1 MIPDV
6 VDSPRT
12 TAPAAA
18 VAAARARFDSGAM
31 RPLAWRRAQLD
42 ALARLLDENGQLLE
56 DALWADLR
64 KSPTETRLTE
74 TAIVR
79 AELDEARRRLRAWMR
94 PRRRTVPW
102 FLLPATAALV
112 PEPLGV
118 ILIIAPWNYPL
129 QLTLAPLVGA
139 LAAGN
144 AVVVKPSEHAPH
156 TSAALAELLPRYLDA
171 VQVVEG
177 AVDET
182 TALLAEP
189 FDHILYTGSGRVGR
203 IVLRAAAEHLTPVTL
218 ELGGKSPV
226 WFDDAAHLDQA
237 ARRIAWA
244 AFLNAGQTCIRPDYV
259 MTPPHLVE
267 PLAQAL
273 ERAVHDMLGPDPS
286 RSPDY
291 GRIVNEAQHARL
303 VGMLGDADIAFGGR
317 HDAAT
322 KYLEPTVTRADTAA
336 SAMQDEIFG
345 PILPLVATE
354 SVDAAIDHINAHD
367 KPLALYVF
375 TRSKAT
381 RRAFADRT
389 SSGAIGYDAP
399 LLQISAPHIPF
410 GGVGAS
416 GMGGYHGRAS
426 FDLFSHLKPVVRR
439 IHALD
444 TLFLVRPP
452 FTGLKQW
459 FGRFLARRR

>member
-6 VDSPRT
+6 VETSPAT
-12 TAPAAA
+12 TPADA
-18 VAAARARFDSGAM
+18 VAAARARFASGAT
-31 RPLAWRRAQLD
+31 RSVAWRRAQLD
-42 ALARLLDENGQLLE
+42 ALARLLDEQGARLE
-56 DALWADLR
+56 EALWADLR

-79 AELDEARRRLRAWMR
+79 AELDEARRRLRAWTR

-102 FLLPATAALV
+102 FLLPATAALL

-139 LAAGN
+139 IAAGN
-144 AVVVKPSEHAPH
+144 AVVVKPSEHAPEV
-156 TSAALAELLPRYLDA
+156 SAALAELLPRYLDA
-171 VQVVEG
+171 VHVVEG
-177 AVDET
+177 AAEET
-182 TALLAEP
+182 TALLAERV
-189 FDHILYTGSGRVGR
+189 DHILYTGSGRVGR

-244 AFLNAGQTCIRPDYV
+244 AFVNAGQTCIRPDYV
-259 MTPPHLVE
+259 MAPPHLID
-267 PLAQAL
+267 PLARAL
-273 ERAVHDMLGPDPS
+273 ERAVRDMLGADPS
-286 RSPDY
+286 VSPDY
-291 GRIVNEAQHARL
+291 GRIVNDAQHQRL
-303 VGMLGDADIAFGGR
+303 VAMLEGADVVFGGR
-317 HDAAT
+317 HDRAT
-322 KYLEPTVTRADTAA
+322 RYFEPTVTRAYTAA

-345 PILPLVATE
+345 PILPLVAMPGVE
-354 SVDAAIDHINAHD
+354 QAIAHITAHD

-381 RRAFADRT
+381 RRAFAQRT
-389 SSGAIGYDAP
+389 SSGALGFDAP
-399 LLQISAPHIPF
+399 LLQISAPRIPF

-426 FDLFSHLKPVVRR
+426 FELFSHLKPVVRR

-459 FGRFLARRR
+459 FGRLLAKSR